1 MAVVTRQRFG
11 VRPRSGA
18 LDRVLAQGDW
28 QRAPT
33 ETDLVSRL
41 SKAVL
46 RPAVQNRR
54 QRDQKISVTFCP
66 GRLRTE

>member
-28 QRAPT
+28 QRVPT

-46 RPAVQNRR
+46 RPALQNF
-54 QRDQKISVTFCP
+54 VTSRAF
-66 GRLRTE
+66 RLRTE